1 MTPSVVD
8 TSVGIADLPEER
20 VEPNVG
26 EGVTD
31 TLDVDTEGLE
41 ILEDAGQGKKKS
53 KKRKHKSGAEKRNV
67 DVGEPSEP
75 KKKLSKEERATKRA
89 KTRIGNKRITKN
101 VTDIPPHKVVLNS
114 EEEESNWKFVASRM
128 IAAERMLSEVTKQNA
143 DIMGIQE
150 DVSVMPTVQT
160 VGPYYSN
167 LVREFICNMTEDIDD
182 PVSPNFQK
190 ITLRNFTFDFLPKK
204 ASTPFLWAF
213 EEREKLLE
221 FYERVSGAR
230 MHASFIRPG
239 GVAQDLPLGL
249 CRDIDSFT
257 QQFASRI
264 DELEEMS
271 TGNRIWK
278 QRLVDIGTVTAQ
290 QAKDWGFS
298 GVMLRGSGVCWDL
311 RRAAPYDVH
320 DQLDPDV
327 PVGTRGDRYDRYCI
341 RIEEMRQS
349 VRIIVQCLNQM
360 PSGMIK
366 AAQDEIRHLEGVI
379 QTTLAR
385 KSVLEARLRSLTR
398 EVGPEVDPAVG
409 DCKAEASQD

>member
-1 MTPSVVD
+1 MTTRHRQIKNFTSNFGPQHPAAHGVSRSVLEMNGEVVERAEPHIGLLQCG
-8 TSVGIADLPEER
+8 TKPLRGTEKLIEYKTYLQALPYSDRYVSTMAQEHAHSSAVEKLLNCEVPLRAQYIR
-20 VEPNVG
+20 V
-26 EGVTD
+26 
-31 TLDVDTEGLE
+31 LFRE
-41 ILEDAGQGKKKS
+41 ITRISNHSLALTT
-53 KKRKHKSGAEKRNV
+53 HAM
-67 DVGEPSEP
+67 DVG
-75 KKKLSKEERATKRA
+75 
-89 KTRIGNKRITKN
+89 
-101 VTDIPPHKVVLNS
+101 
-114 EEEESNWKFVASRM
+114 
-128 IAAERMLSEVTKQNA
+128 
-143 DIMGIQE
+143 
-150 DVSVMPTVQT
+150 
-160 VGPYYSN
+160 
-167 LVREFICNMTEDIDD
+167 
-182 PVSPNFQK
+182 
-190 ITLRNFTFDFLPKK
+190 

-230 MHASFIRPG
+230 MHACFIRPG

-249 CRDIDSFT
+249 CRDIDSST

-298 GVMLRGSGVCWDL
+298 GVMLRGPGVCWDS

-360 PSGMIK
+360 PSGIIK
-366 AAQDEIRHLEGVI
+366 ADDRKLCPPSRCRMKLSMESSIHHFELYTEGFSVPAPSTYTAVEAPKGEFGVFLVSNGSNRPYRRKIRAPGSAHSQGLDSMSKHHMPADVVTIIGTQDIVSG
-379 QTTLAR
+379 
-385 KSVLEARLRSLTR
+385 
-398 EVGPEVDPAVG
+398 EVDR
-409 DCKAEASQD
+409 

>member
-1 MTPSVVD
+1 MNRQIKNFTSNFGPQHPAAHGVSRSVLEMNGEVVERAEPHIGSLHRG
-8 TSVGIADLPEER
+8 TEKLIEYKTYLQALPYSDRSDYVSMMAQEHAHSSAVER
-20 VEPNVG
+20 LLNCEVPLRAQYIRV
-26 EGVTD
+26 
-31 TLDVDTEGLE
+31 LFRE
-41 ILEDAGQGKKKS
+41 ITRISNHSLALTT
-53 KKRKHKSGAEKRNV
+53 HAM
-67 DVGEPSEP
+67 DVG
-75 KKKLSKEERATKRA
+75 
-89 KTRIGNKRITKN
+89 
-101 VTDIPPHKVVLNS
+101 
-114 EEEESNWKFVASRM
+114 
-128 IAAERMLSEVTKQNA
+128 
-143 DIMGIQE
+143 
-150 DVSVMPTVQT
+150 
-160 VGPYYSN
+160 
-167 LVREFICNMTEDIDD
+167 
-182 PVSPNFQK
+182 
-190 ITLRNFTFDFLPKK
+190 

-311 RRAAPYDVH
+311 RKAAPYDVH

-366 AAQDEIRHLEGVI
+366 SDDRKLCPPSRSRMKLSMESSIHHFELYTEGFSVPASSTYTAVEAPKGEFGVFLVSNGSNRPYRRKIRAPGSAHSQGLDSMSKHHMPADVVTIIGTQDIVSG
-379 QTTLAR
+379 
-385 KSVLEARLRSLTR
+385 
-398 EVGPEVDPAVG
+398 EVDR
-409 DCKAEASQD
+409 

>member
-1 MTPSVVD
+1 MTTRNGQIKNFTSNFGPQHPAAHGVSRSVLEMNGEVVERAEPHIGLLHRG
-8 TSVGIADLPEER
+8 TEKLIEYKTYLQALPYSDRSDYVSMMAQEHAHSSAVER
-20 VEPNVG
+20 LLNCEVPLRAQYIRV
-26 EGVTD
+26 
-31 TLDVDTEGLE
+31 LFRE
-41 ILEDAGQGKKKS
+41 ITRISNHSLALTT
-53 KKRKHKSGAEKRNV
+53 HAM
-67 DVGEPSEP
+67 DVG
-75 KKKLSKEERATKRA
+75 
-89 KTRIGNKRITKN
+89 
-101 VTDIPPHKVVLNS
+101 
-114 EEEESNWKFVASRM
+114 
-128 IAAERMLSEVTKQNA
+128 
-143 DIMGIQE
+143 
-150 DVSVMPTVQT
+150 
-160 VGPYYSN
+160 
-167 LVREFICNMTEDIDD
+167 
-182 PVSPNFQK
+182 
-190 ITLRNFTFDFLPKK
+190 

-298 GVMLRGSGVCWDL
+298 GVMLRGPGVCWDL

-349 VRIIVQCLNQM
+349 VRIIVQCPNKM

-366 AAQDEIRHLEGVI
+366 ADDRKLCPPSRCRMKLSMESSIHHFELYTEGFSVPAPSTYTAVEAPKGEFGVFLVSNGSNRPYRRKIRAPGSAHSQGLDSMSKHHMPADVVTIIGTQDIVSG
-379 QTTLAR
+379 
-385 KSVLEARLRSLTR
+385 
-398 EVGPEVDPAVG
+398 EVDR
-409 DCKAEASQD
+409 

>member
-1 MTPSVVD
+1 MT
-8 TSVGIADLPEER
+8 
-20 VEPNVG
+20 
-26 EGVTD
+26 
-31 TLDVDTEGLE
+31 
-41 ILEDAGQGKKKS
+41 
-53 KKRKHKSGAEKRNV
+53 KRNGQIQNFTLNFGPQHPAAHGV
-67 DVGEPSEP
+67 SRSVLEMNGEVVERAEPHIGLLHRGTEKLIEYKTYLQALPYSDRSDYVSMMAQEHAYSSAVEKLLNCEVPLRAQYIRVLFREITRISNHSLALTTHAMDVG
-75 KKKLSKEERATKRA
+75 
-89 KTRIGNKRITKN
+89 
-101 VTDIPPHKVVLNS
+101 
-114 EEEESNWKFVASRM
+114 
-128 IAAERMLSEVTKQNA
+128 
-143 DIMGIQE
+143 
-150 DVSVMPTVQT
+150 
-160 VGPYYSN
+160 
-167 LVREFICNMTEDIDD
+167 
-182 PVSPNFQK
+182 
-190 ITLRNFTFDFLPKK
+190 

-298 GVMLRGSGVCWDL
+298 GVMLRGPGVCWDL
-311 RRAAPYDVH
+311 RKAAPYDVH

-349 VRIIVQCLNQM
+349 VRIIVQCLNKM

-366 AAQDEIRHLEGVI
+366 ADDRKLCPPSRCRMKLSMESSIHHFELYTEGFSVPASSTYTAVEAPKGEFGVFLVSNGSNRPYRRKIRAPGSAHSQGLDSMSKHHMPADVVTIIGTQDIVFG
-379 QTTLAR
+379 
-385 KSVLEARLRSLTR
+385 
-398 EVGPEVDPAVG
+398 EVDR
-409 DCKAEASQD
+409 

>member
-1 MTPSVVD
+1 MNRQIKNFTSNFGPQHPAAHGVSRSVLEMNGEVVERAEPHIGSLHRG
-8 TSVGIADLPEER
+8 TEKLIEYKTYLQALPYSDRSDYVSMMAQEHAHSSAVER
-20 VEPNVG
+20 LLNCEVPLRAQYIRV
-26 EGVTD
+26 
-31 TLDVDTEGLE
+31 LFRE
-41 ILEDAGQGKKKS
+41 ITRISNHSLALTT
-53 KKRKHKSGAEKRNV
+53 HAM
-67 DVGEPSEP
+67 DVG
-75 KKKLSKEERATKRA
+75 
-89 KTRIGNKRITKN
+89 
-101 VTDIPPHKVVLNS
+101 
-114 EEEESNWKFVASRM
+114 
-128 IAAERMLSEVTKQNA
+128 
-143 DIMGIQE
+143 
-150 DVSVMPTVQT
+150 
-160 VGPYYSN
+160 
-167 LVREFICNMTEDIDD
+167 
-182 PVSPNFQK
+182 
-190 ITLRNFTFDFLPKK
+190 

-311 RRAAPYDVH
+311 RKAAPYDVH

-349 VRIIVQCLNQM
+349 VRIIVQCLNKM

-366 AAQDEIRHLEGVI
+366 SDDRKLCPPSRSRMKLSMESSIHHFELYTEGFSVPASSTYTAVEAPKGEFGVFLVSNGSNRPYRRKIRAPGSAHSQGLDSMSKHHMPADVVTIIGTQDIVSG
-379 QTTLAR
+379 
-385 KSVLEARLRSLTR
+385 
-398 EVGPEVDPAVG
+398 EVDR
-409 DCKAEASQD
+409 

>member
-1 MTPSVVD
+1 MTTRNRQIKNFTSNFGPQHPAAHGVSRSVLEMNGEVVERAEPHIGSLHRG
-8 TSVGIADLPEER
+8 TEKLIEYKTYLQALPYSDRSDYVSMMAQEHAHSSAVER
-20 VEPNVG
+20 LLNCEVPLRAQYIRV
-26 EGVTD
+26 
-31 TLDVDTEGLE
+31 LFRE
-41 ILEDAGQGKKKS
+41 ITRISNHSLALTT
-53 KKRKHKSGAEKRNV
+53 HAM
-67 DVGEPSEP
+67 DVG
-75 KKKLSKEERATKRA
+75 
-89 KTRIGNKRITKN
+89 
-101 VTDIPPHKVVLNS
+101 
-114 EEEESNWKFVASRM
+114 
-128 IAAERMLSEVTKQNA
+128 
-143 DIMGIQE
+143 
-150 DVSVMPTVQT
+150 
-160 VGPYYSN
+160 
-167 LVREFICNMTEDIDD
+167 
-182 PVSPNFQK
+182 
-190 ITLRNFTFDFLPKK
+190 

-311 RRAAPYDVH
+311 RKAAPYDVH

-349 VRIIVQCLNQM
+349 VRIIVQCLNKM

-366 AAQDEIRHLEGVI
+366 SDDRKLCPPSRSRMKLSMESSIHHFELYTEGFSVPAPSTYTAVEAPKGEFGVFLVSNGSNRPYRRKIRAPGSAHSQGLDSMSKHHMPADVVTIIGTQDIVSG
-379 QTTLAR
+379 
-385 KSVLEARLRSLTR
+385 
-398 EVGPEVDPAVG
+398 EVDR
-409 DCKAEASQD
+409 

>member
-1 MTPSVVD
+1 MAQEHAHSSAVEKLLNCEVPLRAQY
-8 TSVGIADLPEER
+8 IR
-20 VEPNVG
+20 V
-26 EGVTD
+26 
-31 TLDVDTEGLE
+31 LFRE
-41 ILEDAGQGKKKS
+41 ITRISNHSLALTT
-53 KKRKHKSGAEKRNV
+53 HAM
-67 DVGEPSEP
+67 DVG
-75 KKKLSKEERATKRA
+75 
-89 KTRIGNKRITKN
+89 
-101 VTDIPPHKVVLNS
+101 
-114 EEEESNWKFVASRM
+114 
-128 IAAERMLSEVTKQNA
+128 
-143 DIMGIQE
+143 
-150 DVSVMPTVQT
+150 
-160 VGPYYSN
+160 
-167 LVREFICNMTEDIDD
+167 
-182 PVSPNFQK
+182 
-190 ITLRNFTFDFLPKK
+190 

-249 CRDIDSFT
+249 CRDIDSST
-257 QQFASRI
+257 QQFSSRI

-298 GVMLRGSGVCWDL
+298 GVMLRGPGVCWDS

-349 VRIIVQCLNQM
+349 VRIIVQCLNKM

-366 AAQDEIRHLEGVI
+366 ADDRKLCPPSRCRMKLSMESSIHHFELYTEGFSVPAPSTYTAVEAPKGEFGVFLVSNGSNRPYRRKIRAPGSAHSQGLDSMSKHHMPADVVTIIGTQDIVSG
-379 QTTLAR
+379 
-385 KSVLEARLRSLTR
+385 
-398 EVGPEVDPAVG
+398 EVDR
-409 DCKAEASQD
+409 

>member
-1 MTPSVVD
+1 MTTRNGQIKNFTSNSGPQHPAAHGVSRSVLEMNGEVVERAEPHIGSLHRG
-8 TSVGIADLPEER
+8 TEKLIEYKTYLQALPYSDRLDYVSTMAQEHAHSSAVER
-20 VEPNVG
+20 LLNCEVPLRAQYIRV
-26 EGVTD
+26 
-31 TLDVDTEGLE
+31 LFRE
-41 ILEDAGQGKKKS
+41 ITRISNHSLALTT
-53 KKRKHKSGAEKRNV
+53 HAM
-67 DVGEPSEP
+67 DVG
-75 KKKLSKEERATKRA
+75 
-89 KTRIGNKRITKN
+89 
-101 VTDIPPHKVVLNS
+101 
-114 EEEESNWKFVASRM
+114 
-128 IAAERMLSEVTKQNA
+128 
-143 DIMGIQE
+143 
-150 DVSVMPTVQT
+150 
-160 VGPYYSN
+160 
-167 LVREFICNMTEDIDD
+167 
-182 PVSPNFQK
+182 
-190 ITLRNFTFDFLPKK
+190 
-204 ASTPFLWAF
+204 ASTPSLWAF

-298 GVMLRGSGVCWDL
+298 GVMLRGPGVCWDS

-320 DQLDPDV
+320 DQSDPDV

-349 VRIIVQCLNQM
+349 LRIIVQCPNKM

-366 AAQDEIRHLEGVI
+366 ADDRKLCPPSRCRMKLSMESSIHHFELYTEGFSVPAPSTYTAVEAPKGEFGVFLVSNGSNRPYRRKIRAPGSAHSQGLDSMSKHHMPADVVTIIGTQDIVSG
-379 QTTLAR
+379 
-385 KSVLEARLRSLTR
+385 
-398 EVGPEVDPAVG
+398 EVDR
-409 DCKAEASQD
+409 

>member
-1 MTPSVVD
+1 MTRQKRQITNFTSNFGPQHPAAHGVSRSVLEMNGEVVERAEPHIGSLQCG
-8 TSVGIADLPEER
+8 TKPLIEYKTYLQALPYSDRSEYVSTMAQEHAHSSAVER
-20 VEPNVG
+20 LLNCEVPLRAQYIRV
-26 EGVTD
+26 
-31 TLDVDTEGLE
+31 LFRE
-41 ILEDAGQGKKKS
+41 ITRISNHSLALTT
-53 KKRKHKSGAEKRNV
+53 HAM
-67 DVGEPSEP
+67 DVG
-75 KKKLSKEERATKRA
+75 
-89 KTRIGNKRITKN
+89 
-101 VTDIPPHKVVLNS
+101 
-114 EEEESNWKFVASRM
+114 
-128 IAAERMLSEVTKQNA
+128 
-143 DIMGIQE
+143 
-150 DVSVMPTVQT
+150 
-160 VGPYYSN
+160 
-167 LVREFICNMTEDIDD
+167 
-182 PVSPNFQK
+182 
-190 ITLRNFTFDFLPKK
+190 

-249 CRDIDSFT
+249 CRDIDSST
-257 QQFASRI
+257 QQFSSRI

-290 QAKDWGFS
+290 QAMDWGFS
-298 GVMLRGSGVCWDL
+298 GVMLRGPGVCWDS

-320 DQLDPDV
+320 DQSDPDV

-366 AAQDEIRHLEGVI
+366 ADDRKLCPPSRCRMKFSMESSIHHFELYTEGFSVPASSTYTAVEAPKGEFGVFLVSNGSNRPYRRKIRAPGSAHSQGLDSMSKHHMPADVVTIIGTQDIVSG
-379 QTTLAR
+379 
-385 KSVLEARLRSLTR
+385 
-398 EVGPEVDPAVG
+398 EVDR
-409 DCKAEASQD
+409 

>member
-1 MTPSVVD
+1 MTTRNGQIKNFTSNFGPQHPAAHGVSRLVLEMNGEVVERAEPHIGLLHRG
-8 TSVGIADLPEER
+8 TEKLIEYKTYLQALPYSDRSDYVSTMAQEHAYSSAVER
-20 VEPNVG
+20 LLNCEVPLRAQYIRV
-26 EGVTD
+26 
-31 TLDVDTEGLE
+31 LFRE
-41 ILEDAGQGKKKS
+41 ITRISNHSLALTT
-53 KKRKHKSGAEKRNV
+53 HAM
-67 DVGEPSEP
+67 DVG
-75 KKKLSKEERATKRA
+75 
-89 KTRIGNKRITKN
+89 
-101 VTDIPPHKVVLNS
+101 
-114 EEEESNWKFVASRM
+114 
-128 IAAERMLSEVTKQNA
+128 
-143 DIMGIQE
+143 
-150 DVSVMPTVQT
+150 
-160 VGPYYSN
+160 
-167 LVREFICNMTEDIDD
+167 
-182 PVSPNFQK
+182 
-190 ITLRNFTFDFLPKK
+190 

-249 CRDIDSFT
+249 CRDIDSST

-298 GVMLRGSGVCWDL
+298 GVMLRGPGVCWDL
-311 RRAAPYDVH
+311 RKAAPYDVH

-349 VRIIVQCLNQM
+349 VRLIVQCPNKM

-366 AAQDEIRHLEGVI
+366 ADDRKLCPPSRFRMKLSMESSIHHFELYTEGFSVPASSTYTAVEAPKGEFGVFLVSNGSNRPYRRKIRAPGSAHSQGLDSMSKHHMPADVVTIIGTQDIVFG
-379 QTTLAR
+379 
-385 KSVLEARLRSLTR
+385 
-398 EVGPEVDPAVG
+398 EVDR
-409 DCKAEASQD
+409 